1 MSDGVAVV
9 EKREEIEPAQPARP
23 QSRRADVAGSVGAV
37 VVWMLIIAA
46 IVAPVLFSR
55 EADVLLDVVDRD
67 GLMVSGTVLVHGNV
81 VDNGRVHVVVTNAK
95 NKQYLAS
102 AVLPLHEGGFKTA
115 QPMLPTFPPDQPL
128 RIAAEYNGSTKDE
141 NITTAVSGFTTAFVN
156 SSPPLDG
163 RTTAAI
169 VSSLALLLVC
179 LIVLFTGQLTSLR
192 ARTMFAATY
201 FMTFLSL
208 ALPIAVTV
216 LVSQNSYLVDIMSD
230 APIGLVRGTAEGV
243 AEPQW
248 LLNIGGA
255 VIRRPRTE
263 VTNQQAV
270 APTNAAGIVTPQ
282 AGTESDSAPV
292 VPAAGNEQAPARD
305 GGSPAPTVAR
315 FDARAAAS
323 GAFVVGGLAV
333 PFYIVMLAMLGAGIN
348 MTRQVPEVQM
358 EYDREI
364 TPERQSFIMALFHA
378 PMTVFQQERVVKS
391 SERAAAA
398 RIRNRLIDSY
408 MYLLAAP
415 FLAIAV
421 YYLLQ
426 VVATNTATPVLVL
439 MAFSTGLISDSIVK
453 RITKFAQETIGN
465 GETVAAKPTDEKSQ
479 VTVTS
484 SVVQAP
490 AGSTETPAVN
500 IPAAIAQLPVSLPV
514 SIPSGS
520 PSNGGAPHAAGSPP
534 PAGHNGSEPQM
545 R

>member
-1 MSDGVAVV
+1 MADGIAVV
-9 EKREEIEPAQPARP
+9 ESREEIDAPPPAQ
-23 QSRRADVAGSVGAV
+23 SRKQEIAGSVGAV
-37 VVWMLIIAA
+37 FVWILIVSVIA
-46 IVAPVLFSR
+46 VPMMFSR
-55 EADVLLDVVDRD
+55 GADVLLDVVDKN
-67 GLMVSGTVLVHGNV
+67 GLMVSGTVLYHGSV

-102 AVLPLHEGGFKTA
+102 AVLPLHEGSFNTA
-115 QPMLPTFPPDQPL
+115 QPMLPELPPDQPL
-128 RIAAEYNGSTKDE
+128 RISAEYNGFTQDGTST
-141 NITTAVSGFTTAFVN
+141 TSVSGFTTAFVN
-156 SSPPLDG
+156 ASPPLNG
-163 RTTAAI
+163 RTTAAV
-169 VSSLALLLVC
+169 VSSLSVLLVS
-179 LIVLFTGQLTSLR
+179 LIVLFTGELTSLR

-255 VIRRPRTE
+255 VIRRPRTAGPE
-263 VTNQQAV
+263 SPTAPSANVAAPAV
-270 APTNAAGIVTPQ
+270 AAPAVAAPAVAEPS
-282 AGTESDSAPV
+282 TESDAAQVVSA
-292 VPAAGNEQAPARD
+292 AAAQEGGAPDA
-305 GGSPAPTVAR
+305 GPQPSTSTA

-378 PMTVFQQERVVKS
+378 PMTLFQQERVVKS

-439 MAFSTGLISDSIVK
+439 MSFSTGLISDSIVK

-465 GETVAAKPTDEKSQ
+465 GDKPSLESDADKKQ

-484 SVVQAP
+484 SIVQAP
-490 AGSTETPAVN
+490 AEGVVPPPVN
-500 IPAAIAQLPVSLPV
+500 IPVAVPNLPVSLPLSVPSV
-514 SIPSGS
+514 SA
-520 PSNGGAPHAAGSPP
+520 SNGGGS
-534 PAGHNGSEPQM
+534 
-545 R
+545 